1 MNTLRLHVIN
11 SHSPYEVRQ
20 NPHDVNSY
28 LFKTDANVEYVISL
42 IENNSIVPSGTYEF
56 GINNPKHNK
65 SPLDLY
71 EHRDNFIIKT
81 AEGIM
86 DGEMNFLAIISRKD
100 NPRLNMVIEQ
110 FEETI
115 SFLFDE
121 EWND

>member
-1 MNTLRLHVIN
+1 ML
-11 SHSPYEVRQ
+11 
-20 NPHDVNSY
+20 Y
-28 LFKTDANVEYVISL
+28 LADTGDGKQAFR
-42 IENNSIVPSGTYEF
+42 NNLFIRWF
-56 GINNPKHNK
+56 N
-65 SPLDLY
+65 LY

-110 FEETI
+110 FDETI

-121 EWND
+121 DWND

>member
-1 MNTLRLHVIN
+1 
-11 SHSPYEVRQ
+11 
-20 NPHDVNSY
+20 
-28 LFKTDANVEYVISL
+28 
-42 IENNSIVPSGTYEF
+42 
-56 GINNPKHNK
+56 
-65 SPLDLY
+65 
-71 EHRDNFIIKT
+71 
-81 AEGIM
+81 M